1 MLELLKR
8 RRSTR
13 LFTDQPV
20 SEEDLDSLLKAAL
33 LAPSSMGKRPV
44 ECVVVRDRE
53 TIARLKTYKKH
64 GTTAL
69 ESAPLAI
76 VVAADAQKS
85 DVWVEDA
92 SIAATFLQVEAE
104 ALGLG
109 SNWIQLRRR
118 ESDTEL
124 SEVAFRRELGL
135 PITTACSASSPWAIR
150 PRIKKRIRTTIWT
163 LRKSTTKPSEAPRLP
178 SRHRPRN
185 RTRKKGW
192 NLAAKGMALSP
203 KMVSWPRAGMT
214 TPNPCG
220 EKEILIKK
228 ARLPK
233 TGL

>member
-13 LFTDQPV
+13 LFTEQPV
-20 SEEDLDSLLKAAL
+20 SEENLQSLLKAAL

-53 TIARLKTYKKH
+53 TITRLKTYKKH

-76 VVAADAQKS
+76 VVAADAEKS

-118 ESDTEL
+118 ESDAEP
-124 SEVAFRRELGL
+124 SETAFRRELGL
-135 PITTACSASSPWAIR
+135 PDHYGVLCVIAVGHKA
-150 PRIKKRIRTTIWT
+150 
-163 LRKSTTKPSEAPRLP
+163 ED
-178 SRHRPRN
+178 
-185 RTRKKGW
+185 
-192 NLAAKGMALSP
+192 
-203 KMVSWPRAGMT
+203 
-214 TPNPCG
+214 
-220 EKEILIKK
+220 KK
-228 ARLPK
+228 AYTDDDLDFTK
-233 TGL
+233 IHYETF